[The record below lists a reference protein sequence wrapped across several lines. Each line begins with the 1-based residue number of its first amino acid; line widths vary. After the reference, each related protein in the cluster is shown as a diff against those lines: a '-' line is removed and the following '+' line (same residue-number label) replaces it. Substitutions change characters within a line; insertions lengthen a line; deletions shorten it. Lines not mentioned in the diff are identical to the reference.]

1 MNYMVFLLVI
11 SVAIGSLE
19 SVAKGANILIYPG
32 SAGGSHLSS
41 ASFLGKELVRRGHR
55 VTFLVSVKQAH
66 EAGNPRFAESTFVLH
81 NVSRA
86 YESLASKYAHFVAMS
101 FNIGQTQATY
111 RLYEWG
117 VRQTIE
123 HCRCLLH
130 DSMEDLR
137 KAELDLVIF
146 DMTLGQCATVVAA
159 KLGVK
164 YMGLSLLA
172 TPPFVAHFSM
182 GNPFLPSIMP
192 LSMSGLPHRMTFTQR
207 VRNMLSLMISQG
219 VLAPGYI
226 RDLNKMLR
234 ETGISEERFP
244 DVLRNI
250 ELVLSNTHPA
260 VDYPFHGTPNIIS
273 VGGLSTRPAQALE
286 KDLEDFVQ
294 SSGDHGLVIFTLG
307 SYLSVV
313 IPDIVRVFVDVFAEI
328 EQKVVWHIDDSEF
341 DIHDITMPRH
351 NKTRLMIYQGGNNG
365 LYEAIYHGVPLIVMP
380 LMTDHSDTATRV
392 LDRGIGQVIDVT
404 VDFNKETILQ
414 CIREVIHN
422 NTYRERAKRLSEIF
436 RDQKVRPVEKAA
448 DWVEHVVSYGG
459 GYLRP
464 ATHSLMYWQLI
475 GLDVIAFF
483 MLIGLTFVYV
493 IYKILRMCGEW
504 LYRIHQR
511 PKLKHE

>member
-1 MNYMVFLLVI
+1 ML
-11 SVAIGSLE
+11 GSLE
-19 SVAKGANILIYPG
+19 SVANGANILIYSG
-32 SAGGSHLSS
+32 SSGGSHLAT

-55 VTFLVSVKQAH
+55 VTFLVSVELAR
-66 EAGNPRFAESTFVLH
+66 EAGDPRYAGSTFIIH

-86 YESLASKYAHFVAMS
+86 HENLASKITHFAAMS
-101 FNIGQTQATY
+101 FNIGQTQVTY

-123 HCRCLLH
+123 HCRCILH

-137 KAELDLVIF
+137 KADLDLVIF
-146 DMTLGQCATVVAA
+146 DMTVGQCATVVAA

-164 YMGLSLLA
+164 YMGLTLLA
-172 TPPFVAHFSM
+172 TAPFVTHFPM

-207 VRNMLSLMISQG
+207 LRNTLSLMISQG

-234 ETGISEERFP
+234 EAGISDERFP

-250 ELVLSNTHPA
+250 ELILTNTHPA
-260 VDYPFHGTPNIIS
+260 VDYPLHRTPNIIS

-351 NKTRLMIYQGGNNG
+351 NKTRLLIYHGGNNG

-380 LMTDHSDTATRV
+380 LMTDALDTATRV

-404 VDFNKETILQ
+404 VDFNKEVVLQ

-436 RDQKVRPVEKAA
+436 RDQKAQPIEKAA
-448 DWVEHVVSYGG
+448 NWVEHVVSYGG
-459 GYLRP
+459 GYLKP
-464 ATHSLMYWQLI
+464 ATHSLTYWQLI

-493 IYKILRMCGEW
+493 IYKILRMCGE
-504 LYRIHQR
+504 RIHCIHQR
-511 PKLKHE
+511 SKLKPE